1 VPTSPFNREDQRGDV
16 WVQRRMALGQR
27 IRLLRHQRGLSQ
39 ESLALASGVS
49 RNMLIQVELGQ
60 RGILAERLGDIAEVL
75 GVKAS
80 DLLGEAATLVAELE
94 S

>member
-1 VPTSPFNREDQRGDV
+1 
-16 WVQRRMALGQR
+16 
-27 IRLLRHQRGLSQ
+27 
-39 ESLALASGVS
+39 
-49 RNMLIQVELGQ
+49 MLIQVELGQ